1 MAALIFALMLL
12 LGAGVGIG
20 LLLIVAGLRGRA
32 VIGGRADGDD
42 GVERRRAG
50 SHTTNRS
57 RRWLVAAT
65 VGAVAWLVTGW
76 FAAGLIALCGGV
88 MLPRLFGG
96 QGARNEWIAKTQAI
110 ATWTEMLR
118 DTMAAADGVEE
129 AIAATVPIA
138 PAQIRREVGL
148 LDARRRSEQPLTE
161 ALAAFGQELDHP
173 SSDLVV
179 ASLSMAA
186 NGEGSD
192 FVGVLTRLA
201 TMTRDEARM
210 YSRVEASRRT
220 VHTSGRIILI
230 VFVLTIVLISVIS
243 RDFLE
248 PYGTVA
254 GQLWLIL
261 VGALFAVGVVV
272 IDRMSQIELPERFT
286 PRRVRRGA
294 PAAATP
300 RSGAR

>member
-1 MAALIFALMLL
+1 MATLTFALMLL

-20 LLLIVAGLRGRA
+20 LLLIIAGLRGRA
-32 VIGGRADGDD
+32 VFGGHDEGHH

-50 SHTTNRS
+50 QKSTRGRT
-57 RRWLVAAT
+57 WLIAGT
-65 VGAVAWLVTGW
+65 LGAVIWLATGW
-76 FAAGLIALCGGV
+76 FAAGLVALCAAV
-88 MLPRLFGG
+88 MLPRMFGG
-96 QGARNEWIAKTQAI
+96 QGARAEWIAKTQAI

-138 PAQIRREVGL
+138 PVQIRREVGL

-161 ALAAFGQELDHP
+161 ALAAFGDELDHP

-186 NGEGSD
+186 SGEGSD

-201 TMTRDEARM
+201 SMTRDETRM
-210 YSRVEASRRT
+210 HLRVEASRNT
-220 VHTSGRIILI
+220 VHTSGRIILG
-230 VFVLTIVLISVIS
+230 VFLFTIVLIRFIS
-243 RDFLE
+243 GDFLE
-248 PYGTVA
+248 PYGSVG
-254 GQLWLIL
+254 GQLWLVV
-261 VGALFAVGVVV
+261 VGVLFASGAVV

-286 PRRVRRGA
+286 PRRTRRA
-294 PAAATP
+294 V
-300 RSGAR
+300 GAR

>member
-1 MAALIFALMLL
+1 MIFAVMLL

-20 LLLIVAGLRGRA
+20 LLLIIAGLQGRA
-32 VIGGRADGDD
+32 VFGGDD
-42 GVERRRAG
+42 RDEDDGERRRAG
-50 SHTTNRS
+50 APGSRRS
-57 RRWLVAAT
+57 RRWLAAGA

-76 FAAGLIALCGGV
+76 FAAALIGV
-88 MLPRLFGG
+88 VASLMLPRMFGG
-96 QGARNEWIAKTQAI
+96 QGARREWIAKTQAI

-138 PAQIRREVGL
+138 PQPIRREVGL

-161 ALAAFGQELDHP
+161 ALAAFGREIDHP
-173 SSDLVV
+173 SADLVV

-186 NGEGSD
+186 SGEGSD

-201 TMTRDEARM
+201 TMTRDESRM
-210 YSRVEASRRT
+210 YSRIESSRAT
-220 VHTSGRIILI
+220 VHTSGRIILL
-230 VFVLTIVLISVIS
+230 VFVGTIVLISLIS
-243 RDFLE
+243 RDFMD

-254 GQLWLIL
+254 GQLWLVL
-261 VGALFAVGVVV
+261 VGCLFCAGIVT

-286 PRRVRRGA
+286 PRRVRRGGG
-294 PAAATP
+294 PF
-300 RSGAR
+300 R